1 MAGHG
6 HGLAS
11 ASSLG
16 GCFHGEI
23 GPFRQTEE
31 IGEKRRARAR
41 AGGPH
46 ARSIPLHWVPPHRSR
61 KIGEYWHSASL
72 VVLMIVDSIL
82 VLSVT

>member
-11 ASSLG
+11 ASSLRR

-31 IGEKRRARAR
+31 IGEKRRARAG
-41 AGGPH
+41 AGGRA
-46 ARSIPLHWVPPHRSR
+46 ARTEADAGPTTSR
-61 KIGEYWHSASL
+61 N
-72 VVLMIVDSIL
+72 
-82 VLSVT
+82 